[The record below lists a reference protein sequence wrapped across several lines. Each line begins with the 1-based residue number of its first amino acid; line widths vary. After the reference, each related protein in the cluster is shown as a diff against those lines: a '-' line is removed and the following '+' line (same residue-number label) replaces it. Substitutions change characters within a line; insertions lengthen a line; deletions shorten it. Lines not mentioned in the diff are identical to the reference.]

1 MVSWGTADQWN
12 RINTNRVARLRPTDR
27 PRMLSFEDRWAFL
40 GWMDRQQE
48 DLRVVRELTLPW
60 NERYHVWV
68 KVARSI

>member
-1 MVSWGTADQWN
+1 
-12 RINTNRVARLRPTDR
+12 
-27 PRMLSFEDRWAFL
+27 MLSFEDRWAFL

-68 KVARSI
+68 KVVRSG